1 MALRGLPGHIDA
13 AGAISQIIFT
23 NMPLS
28 TNPAFSTAN
37 MKLNRRLVGRHF
49 LGAAESD
56 EGRGL
61 G

>member
-37 MKLNRRLVGRHF
+37 MKLNQQLVGRHF
-49 LGAAESD
+49 LGAAGDGEA
-56 EGRGL
+56 
-61 G
+61 